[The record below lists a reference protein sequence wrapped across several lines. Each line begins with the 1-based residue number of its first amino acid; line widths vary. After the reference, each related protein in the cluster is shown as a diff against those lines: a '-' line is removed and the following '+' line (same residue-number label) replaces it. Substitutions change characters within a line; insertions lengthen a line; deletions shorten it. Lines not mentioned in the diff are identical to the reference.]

1 MTEDQQSQDAART
14 VKRTVTVP
22 ADIAEHIDGQPNR
35 SAYVTSALR
44 RKIAVDQLNALFSV
58 RGIVVD
64 PARVAKLRERIT
76 AMEQARAAETRAA

>member
-1 MTEDQQSQDAART
+1 MTEDQQGQDAAKT

-22 ADIAEHIDGQPNR
+22 ADIAAHIDGQPNR

-44 RKIAVDQLNALFSV
+44 REMAVDQLRTLFTE

-64 PARVAKLRERIT
+64 PARVGRLRERIT